1 MYPSS
6 LQKGPTIKGCKK
18 SEGYSDWPSPN
29 DRRCQISNQCWWLL
43 KFPQSSMDGMQ
54 IHCWRLCMP
63 QDYERCLVHWAM
75 RKQGK
80 GLFWTSGWVPYPGT
94 WEGWLLPRLFA
105 IISKLLKCENTC
117 FLFGTYHH
125 ILPILV
131 RVVID
136 NRQVVVIKLW
146 KWFLH
151 DISETVIWKIQA
163 SESTKTQHKWALN
176 FSSLLASFLRCAL
189 VDCWPSLSSV

>member
-1 MYPSS
+1 MRDILIDPA
-6 LQKGPTIKGCKK
+6 LTT
-18 SEGYSDWPSPN
+18 EGARYLINVGD
-29 DRRCQISNQCWWLL
+29 LL

-75 RKQGK
+75 KKQGK

-151 DISETVIWKIQA
+151 DISETVIWKNTSIRKYQ
-163 SESTKTQHKWALN
+163 KLN
-176 FSSLLASFLRCAL
+176 KS
-189 VDCWPSLSSV
+189 WPWISAAFWHHS